1 MIVLGF
7 DFGEK
12 RIGLAVG
19 NGLTGTSRALGWLNN
34 DQGLWPALDETVAR
48 WEPQCLLVGV
58 PLTLEGGKQP
68 LTRKARHFAARLRE
82 HFGLPVNEVD
92 ERLSSASAERE
103 LAEARASGARP
114 RRLRR
119 GDSDSMA
126 AALLVQ
132 QWLDAA

>member
-1 MIVLGF
+1 MIVIGF

-19 NGLTGTSRALGWLNN
+19 NSLTGTSRTLGWLNN
-34 DQGLWPALDETVAR
+34 DQDLWSALDAAVAQ

-58 PLTLEGGKQP
+58 PLTLDGGKQP
-68 LTRKARHFAARLRE
+68 LTRKARHFAAQLRD
-82 HFGLPVNEVD
+82 HFSLPVKEVD
-92 ERLSSASAERE
+92 ERLSSAAAERE
-103 LAEARASGARP
+103 LAAARASGARP

>member
-19 NGLTGTSRALGWLNN
+19 NRLTGTSRGLGWLNN
-34 DQGLWPALDETVAR
+34 DPELWPALDEAVAQ
-48 WEPQCLLVGV
+48 WEPQCLLVGI

-68 LTRKARHFAARLRE
+68 LTRKSRHFAARLRE
-82 HFGLPVNEVD
+82 RFGLPVKEVD
-92 ERLSSASAERE
+92 ERLSSVAAERE
-103 LAEARASGARP
+103 LAEARASGART